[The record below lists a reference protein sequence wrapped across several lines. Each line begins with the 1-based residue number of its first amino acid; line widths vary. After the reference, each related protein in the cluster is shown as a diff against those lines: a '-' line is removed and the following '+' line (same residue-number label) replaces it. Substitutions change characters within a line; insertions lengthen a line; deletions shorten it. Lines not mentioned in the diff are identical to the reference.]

1 MEAFF
6 SAMSHGHNE
15 RRARPARKQ
24 ISYGE
29 LEQRVMEVLG
39 DGLEVRVDRV
49 HIMYKRGEA
58 KQPYT
63 TWRALPLGIRV
74 P

>member
-1 MEAFF
+1 MTL
-6 SAMSHGHNE
+6 GRVIPVE
-15 RRARPARKQ
+15 RRRQ
-24 ISYGE
+24 
-29 LEQRVMEVLG
+29 LEQQLTEVLG

-49 HIMYKRGEA
+49 HVMYKRGEA

>member
-1 MEAFF
+1 
-6 SAMSHGHNE
+6 
-15 RRARPARKQ
+15 
-24 ISYGE
+24 
-29 LEQRVMEVLG
+29 MEVLG